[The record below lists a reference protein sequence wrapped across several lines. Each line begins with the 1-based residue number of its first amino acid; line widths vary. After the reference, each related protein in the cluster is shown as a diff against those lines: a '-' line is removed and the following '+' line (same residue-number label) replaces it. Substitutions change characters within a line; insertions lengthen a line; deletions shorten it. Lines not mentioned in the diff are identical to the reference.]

1 MASAASL
8 QSQEGDY
15 IILTIVFSRL
25 SEYVYGLL
33 IQRYLCA
40 IMMSDNS
47 WGDTI
52 CGHFYRR
59 TAMSPYHIIM

>member
-15 IILTIVFSRL
+15 IILTIVFARL
-25 SEYVYGLL
+25 SEYVCGQLN
-33 IQRYLCA
+33 QRYYCA
-40 IMMSDNS
+40 IIMSDNAS
-47 WGDTI
+47 GDII
-52 CGHFYRR
+52 CGHFYRG